1 MADQASLR
9 FNNPAPAGR
18 IGPSSPTTGSPAEG
32 GNGSAPGPGDVV
44 HNVAGLGEDL
54 LSLAELQAHL
64 ATIELKQNAQA
75 IQFGGAFILVGAVLG
90 MGGLPIALA
99 GIAELLVSGLGMQ
112 RGWALI
118 LVAVAA
124 FVIAGTCVAIAV
136 ARIRA
141 ADLGF
146 PLSREELARNMNWIR
161 TVLLYSGRSARAPRR

>member
-9 FNNPAPAGR
+9 FNNPAAAGR
-18 IGPSSPTTGSPAEG
+18 IGPSPPPTGTPAEG
-32 GNGSAPGPGDVV
+32 GNGSAGPGDVV

-64 ATIELKQNAQA
+64 ATIELKQNVQA

-90 MGGLPIALA
+90 MAGLPIALA
-99 GIAELLVSGLGMQ
+99 VIAELLVSGLEMQ

-136 ARIRA
+136 ARLRA

-161 TVLLYSGRSARAPRR
+161 TVLLYSGRAARGRGR